1 LSVAPL
7 LMLLLLAPLLEE
19 TVLRRGLHA
28 WALRRWGGAVPR
40 WLARPSQVNLLVA
53 LLFAALHLFR
63 LPLPMALAVVLPA
76 LVVGQVFEMT
86 ARLWPCVLT
95 HAAFNLCWLGMAAG
109 LPA

>member
-1 LSVAPL
+1 MSAVFV
-7 LMLLLLAPLLEE
+7 LLLLAPLLEE

-28 WALRRWGGAVPR
+28 WGLRRWGGAAPR
-40 WLARPSQVNLLVA
+40 WLARPSPVNLWVA
-53 LLFAALHLFR
+53 LLFAALHLLR

-76 LVVGQVFEMT
+76 LVVGQVFEVT

-95 HAAFNLCWLGMAAG
+95 HAAFNLCWLGIAG